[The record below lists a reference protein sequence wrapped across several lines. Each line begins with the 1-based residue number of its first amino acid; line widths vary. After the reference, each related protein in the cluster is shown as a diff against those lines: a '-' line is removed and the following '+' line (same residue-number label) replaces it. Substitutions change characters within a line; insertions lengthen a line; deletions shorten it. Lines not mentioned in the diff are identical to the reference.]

1 MKQLIGLFSDF
12 TGKKNPS
19 IEVLPT
25 SGSNRK
31 YYRLQSNNISLI
43 GVHGESVDENRAFI
57 CLARH
62 FLGRGLNV
70 PEVLAVSDDEMFYI
84 QQDLGDTI
92 LFDTI
97 KGGRLTG
104 VFSHQ
109 EKELLHKTIYS
120 LADFQIKG
128 AQELDFSICYPL
140 SEFNLRSVMWDLN
153 YFKYSFLKT
162 TGMDFREDLLEN
174 DFEKTIWG
182 GF

>member
-25 SGSNRK
+25 SGSTRK

-43 GVHGESVDENRAFI
+43 GVHGESVDENREFI
-57 CLARH
+57 CLGRH
-62 FLGRGLNV
+62 DMGRGLNV
-70 PEVLAVSDDEMFYI
+70 PEVLAISDDDMVYI
-84 QQDLGDTI
+84 QQDVEDTV
-92 LFDTI
+92 LFHTI

-104 VFSHQ
+104 VYSHQ

-128 AQELDFSICYPL
+128 AQ
-140 SEFNLRSVMWDLN
+140 
-153 YFKYSFLKT
+153 
-162 TGMDFREDLLEN
+162 
-174 DFEKTIWG
+174 
-182 GF
+182 

>member
-109 EKELLHKTIYS
+109 EK
-120 LADFQIKG
+120 
-128 AQELDFSICYPL
+128 
-140 SEFNLRSVMWDLN
+140 
-153 YFKYSFLKT
+153 
-162 TGMDFREDLLEN
+162 
-174 DFEKTIWG
+174 
-182 GF
+182 

>member
-1 MKQLIGLFSDF
+1 
-12 TGKKNPS
+12 
-19 IEVLPT
+19 LPT

-109 EKELLHKTIYS
+109 EKELLHKTIHPPHCITRAKSSIFSGKGDRPEIILKFS
-120 LADFQIKG
+120 LFPVNS
-128 AQELDFSICYPL
+128 FSFFGIFTLPISSQL
-140 SEFNLRSVMWDLN
+140 V
-153 YFKYSFLKT
+153 
-162 TGMDFREDLLEN
+162 
-174 DFEKTIWG
+174 
-182 GF
+182 